1 MRRIFTHRQHRAA
14 RRRQLVRDL
23 VVGAVVVVLVQ
34 VLAPLLPAIKKIA
47 EQPAAVSLALVTP
60 DNPYGDR

>member
-1 MRRIFTHRQHRAA
+1 
-14 RRRQLVRDL
+14 
-23 VVGAVVVVLVQ
+23 VGAVVVALVQ
-34 VLAPLLPAIKKIA
+34 VVAPMIPAIKKIA